1 MKSLKKIF
9 EESES
14 ERVAQIYTAAAELF
28 CEKGFDGTSMSDVAE
43 AVGITKAGIY
53 HFIPGGKKDLL
64 FAIMN
69 YGLDRLENYVIAP
82 ARAIPDAEERLRA
95 IINNHVKLITSGSTT
110 DGHNPVTI
118 VVEEVGGLGPAQRQK
133 IDLRKRVYV
142 DLIRDT
148 LKQLKRQ
155 NKLRSVDETVA
166 AFSLLGIILWVSR
179 WYQPDGRLKA
189 DQIADEIQKLA
200 FGALICPQARL
211 GRRYNG
217 LQTNKHKLR
226 KGDFQ

>member
-1 MKSLKKIF
+1 MKSLKRTI

-28 CEKGFDGTSMSDVAE
+28 CEKGFDGTAMSDVAE

-53 HFIPGGKKDLL
+53 HFVPGGKKDLL

-69 YGLDRLENYVIAP
+69 YGLDRLETYVIIP

-95 IINNHVKLITSGSTT
+95 IIRNHVRLITSGSQAS
-110 DGHNPVTI
+110 GHNPVTI
-118 VVEEVGGLGPAQRQK
+118 VVEEVGGLNVAQRRK
-133 IDLRKRVYV
+133 VDGRKRVYM

-148 LKQLKRQ
+148 LRQLNREG
-155 NKLRSVDETVA
+155 KLRPLDETVA

-179 WYQPDGRLKA
+179 WYKPEGRLTP
-189 DQIADEIQKLA
+189 DQIAEEILKLA
-200 FGALICPQARL
+200 FGALLRPQARL
-211 GRRYNG
+211 GRR
-217 LQTNKHKLR
+217 
-226 KGDFQ
+226 

>member
-1 MKSLKKIF
+1 MKSLKRTF

-28 CEKGFDGTSMSDVAE
+28 CEKGFDGTAMSDVAE

-53 HFIPGGKKDLL
+53 HFVPGGKKDLL

-69 YGLDRLENYVIAP
+69 YGLDRLDTYVIIP

-95 IINNHVKLITSGSTT
+95 IIRNHVRLIASGSQAS
-110 DGHNPVTI
+110 GHNPVTI
-118 VVEEVGGLGPAQRQK
+118 VVEEVGGLNVAQRRK
-133 IDLRKRVYV
+133 VDGRKRVYM

-148 LKQLKRQ
+148 LRQLNREG
-155 NKLRSVDETVA
+155 KLRPLDETVA

-179 WYQPDGRLKA
+179 WYKPEGRLTP
-189 DQIADEIQKLA
+189 DQIAEEILKLA
-200 FGALICPQARL
+200 FGALLRPQARL
-211 GRRYNG
+211 GRR
-217 LQTNKHKLR
+217 
-226 KGDFQ
+226 

>member
-1 MKSLKKIF
+1 MKSLKRTF

-28 CEKGFDGTSMSDVAE
+28 CEKGFDGTAMSDVAE

-53 HFIPGGKKDLL
+53 HFVPGGKKDLL

-69 YGLDRLENYVIAP
+69 YGLDRLDTYVIIP

-95 IINNHVKLITSGSTT
+95 IIRNHVRLITSGSQAS
-110 DGHNPVTI
+110 GHNPVTI
-118 VVEEVGGLGPAQRQK
+118 VVEEVGGLNVAQRRK
-133 IDLRKRVYV
+133 VDGRKRVYM

-148 LKQLKRQ
+148 LRQLNREG
-155 NKLRSVDETVA
+155 KLRPLDETVA

-179 WYQPDGRLKA
+179 WYKPEGRLTP
-189 DQIADEIQKLA
+189 DQIAEEILKLA
-200 FGALICPQARL
+200 FGALLRPQARL
-211 GRRYNG
+211 GRR
-217 LQTNKHKLR
+217 
-226 KGDFQ
+226 